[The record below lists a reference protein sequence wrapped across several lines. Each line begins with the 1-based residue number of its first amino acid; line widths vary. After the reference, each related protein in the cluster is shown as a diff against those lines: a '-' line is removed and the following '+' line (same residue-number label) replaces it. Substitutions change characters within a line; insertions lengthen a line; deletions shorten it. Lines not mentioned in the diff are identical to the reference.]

1 MKSKEIKDLDILIV
15 GVGGQGTLLASVIL
29 GNMALESGYDVKL
42 SEVHGMAQRGGSV
55 VTHVRISS
63 RPVKAPVIDKG
74 GADMILAFELLEG
87 FRWVP
92 FLKKEGYMFVNDSCI
107 NPMPV
112 IMGALSY
119 PESIKE
125 FFEEKN
131 DKVTLIDALG
141 IAQACGSEKAVNTV
155 LLGAMSSIL
164 PFPEEK
170 WIEQIEKNVKPAFV
184 ELNKKAFR
192 AGREGNK

>member
-1 MKSKEIKDLDILIV
+1 M
-15 GVGGQGTLLASVIL
+15 
-29 GNMALESGYDVKL
+29 
-42 SEVHGMAQRGGSV
+42 

-92 FLKKEGYMFVNDSCI
+92 FLKKEGYMFVNDSRI